1 MKLQIVI
8 PKEFEVDFTTDK
20 FEDFFSRLSTVDY
33 TDSLVGKYEKETI
46 GMFEKVFKNAKV
58 IEEN

>member
-33 TDSLVGKYEKETI
+33 TGSLVGNYEKETI
-46 GMFEKVFKNAKV
+46 EMFKNAFKNAKA

>member
-8 PKEFEVDFTTDK
+8 PEEFEVDFTTDK
-20 FEDFFSRLSTVDY
+20 FEDFFGRLSTVDY

-46 GMFEKVFKNAKV
+46 GMFEKAFKEAEI
-58 IEEN
+58 IEND